1 MPYHSS
7 CCVVVCCLTF
17 GHCASVSFSPHE
29 FVNEFMRVCIISCM
43 ECHFS
48 HRIHT
53 LRSEYRPSIWTEL
66 LDHSSFGIRRLRRHR
81 RRCHFFLFTSLGLG
95 SGRQRVGVYV
105 RCATHKW
112 ITPMHM
118 MRSYS
123 SRVYAEHFIERQ
135 SKSLHLS
142 NVSVYLW
149 FGARFEIR

>member
-81 RRCHFFLFTSLGLG
+81 RRCHFFSVHVSWPRFGSSASRCVCAMCHSQVDYTNAYDAIVFESCVCRTFYREAIKKFTFIECIGVSL
-95 SGRQRVGVYV
+95 V
-105 RCATHKW
+105 RC
-112 ITPMHM
+112 P
-118 MRSYS
+118 
-123 SRVYAEHFIERQ
+123 
-135 SKSLHLS
+135 
-142 NVSVYLW
+142 
-149 FGARFEIR
+149 IRN